1 MTRMGI
7 DLVDVRRIKEKAE
20 KSSNFVPKLLT
31 NAEYEYLLTK
41 PTKTAK
47 GGEISPYFQ
56 TLAGFFAAKEAFLK
70 ALGIGFSTGLKL
82 KEIQV
87 LHNANGAPILKVD
100 GSLKEIVDGLGVKNC
115 SISISHDGD
124 YAIAVVSVE

>member
-1 MTRMGI
+1 M
-7 DLVDVRRIKEKAE
+7 
-20 KSSNFVPKLLT
+20 
-31 NAEYEYLLTK
+31 
-41 PTKTAK
+41 
-47 GGEISPYFQ
+47 
-56 TLAGFFAAKEAFLK
+56 K

-115 SISISHDGD
+115 SLSISHDGD